1 VVSVTFLFQGSDSA
15 RDVFAGT
22 PGSVFHGSLRGQHL
36 LDQNSRL
43 PLGLAPAVG
52 TGRIF

>member
-1 VVSVTFLFQGSDSA
+1 MVSVTFLFQGSDSA

-22 PGSVFHGSLRGQHL
+22 PGSVLHGSLRGQL

-43 PLGLAPAVG
+43 PLGLAPAVE

>member
-1 VVSVTFLFQGSDSA
+1 MVSVTFLFQGSDSA

-22 PGSVFHGSLRGQHL
+22 PGSVLHGCQHL